1 MEGGG
6 EVDESKEIQFVR
18 IAKCLAGGCTRC
30 KHRGVSIIL
39 GKVAEI
45 RAERL
50 DYLIPLPFPPLFFL
64 SFFLNRFVL
73 EANFDFSLASV
84 YRVLIG
90 SIVESRP
97 GMRYIRL
104 ILRKFSLKI
113 LSNYFSRAVKF

>member
-50 DYLIPLPFPPLFFL
+50 DYLIPLPPALFSFFL
-64 SFFLNRFVL
+64 S
-73 EANFDFSLASV
+73 
-84 YRVLIG
+84 
-90 SIVESRP
+90 
-97 GMRYIRL
+97 
-104 ILRKFSLKI
+104 
-113 LSNYFSRAVKF
+113 